1 MRSFKTCA
9 VGTWLTFCLL
19 AGVAASV
26 AQPINLDA
34 PLRAG
39 ELIVFPEIKDEN
51 TFYYIVDKP
60 RLATDERGRPQF
72 SFLRYVENVRSGAD
86 EEEAREGEGGGIV
99 HCVVSLSVTDDQRR
113 DAERELRRLKPGA
126 VLRGPVVFRSGTFGL
141 VSSFTDTEGNLSEQV
156 VGLGNAPL
164 LDGEKAAVS
173 MQLTK
178 LGAKILW
185 ESFQTPTPDISF
197 SFEMDIEGY
206 RSPKQAS
213 IRANFDRIYEHQ
225 AFAAGIATPY
235 LAGEIKGAFDDL
247 YEEKVIEVE
256 QIGDDEQLGSLL
268 TTAYN
273 KVMEMMFQPIGGSGT
288 PSLASLASG
297 AQGQPSVL
305 DRASTL
311 LRQSRSEARQENEGI
326 RRRNRER
333 REAAAERESAEAAG
347 EREESA
353 SERADALEQDA
364 ERAERRATQLREAA
378 ANLEESD
385 PESAAT
391 FREGAEGATNQANTF
406 RRMAEEARAEASA
419 AESEAEDEDED
430 TEAADEELEE
440 EVDVPDF
447 AVVATYEMKRIRQRG
462 VININLNKYT
472 SDSMTLRFD
481 ENIGDLSRFVGDQST
496 FRQVNLDDPL
506 YRQREIVAFVDGLN
520 AEDFGEYINFVSVQ
534 LRKRHEGGDETYD
547 EVRIDRN
554 NFNREGNA
562 FKLLYGWKED
572 NDRRRWMQ
580 YDVQTKWSFFGGSEV
595 DVAWNPSTSGAV
607 NLAPPYQRREV
618 TLEADPDMLAEAEV
632 RSVTVSIFYELGGG
646 EQSKRVTLNASKGE
660 LSEKIE
666 FLLPADQYEY
676 EYEISWRLRGNRSVS
691 SGRQS
696 STEAILF
703 VDELPEA

>member
-1 MRSFKTCA
+1 MRRTSEGWFRRGLA
-9 VGTWLTFCLL
+9 PLLLVGGVLL
-19 AGVAASV
+19 AVTVTV

-60 RLATDERGRPQF
+60 RLATDDRGRPQF

-333 REAAAERESAEAAG
+333 REAAAERERS
-347 EREESA
+347 REPA
-353 SERADALEQDA
+353 SETA
-364 ERAERRATQLREAA
+364 EEEPASTEVEGEAGAGRPNRTVPLHARRAGVEAP
-378 ANLEESD
+378 SRVRD
-385 PESAAT
+385 
-391 FREGAEGATNQANTF
+391 RDGGGGV
-406 RRMAEEARAEASA
+406 
-419 AESEAEDEDED
+419 
-430 TEAADEELEE
+430 ADEELEE

-632 RSVTVSIFYELGGG
+632 RSITVELFYQLGG
-646 EQSKRVTLNASKGE
+646 EERSRRVTLNPADE
-660 LSEKIE
+660 QLSEKVE
-666 FLLPADQYEY
+666 FLAPADQYEY

-703 VDELPEA
+703 VDELPES